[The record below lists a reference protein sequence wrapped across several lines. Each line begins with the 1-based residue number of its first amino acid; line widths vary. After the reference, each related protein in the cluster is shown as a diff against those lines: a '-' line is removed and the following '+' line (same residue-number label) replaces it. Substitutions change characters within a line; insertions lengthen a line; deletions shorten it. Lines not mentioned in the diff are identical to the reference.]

1 MKQAT
6 LMLIS
11 AALLAT
17 ACQNNPDGKKA
28 ETKEGTAQTAS
39 SAEGTQL
46 QIDTANSK
54 LEWLGKKVTGSH
66 NGEIDISSGSVYVK
80 DGKLTG
86 GSFTM
91 DMASIEDYS
100 LTDAEMNTKL
110 EKHLKSPDFF
120 DASKYPTSTFTITEV
135 KDAGD
140 SKLTISGNLTMRDVT
155 KNITFDASVAEN
167 TASLFKAT
175 SDFNINRQDWGVSYT
190 GMQDD
195 LISDEVNFKINLV
208 AGK

>member
-1 MKQAT
+1 MKPAILT
-6 LMLIS
+6 FIG
-11 AALLAT
+11 ALLLA

-28 ETKEGTAQTAS
+28 DTKEQTSMAA

-54 LEWLGKKVTGSH
+54 LEWHGKKVTSSH
-66 NGEIDISSGSVYVK
+66 NGQIDISSGSVYVK
-80 DGKLTG
+80 DGMLTG

-91 DMASIEDYS
+91 DMASIEDNS
-100 LTDAEMNTKL
+100 LTDAEMENKL

-120 DASKYPTSTFTITEV
+120 DVEKYPTSTFTITEV

-140 SKLTISGNLTMRDVT
+140 GKLNISGNLTMRDVT
-155 KNITFDASVAEN
+155 KNITFDATVTESTDAV
-167 TASLFKAT
+167 FKAA
-175 SDFNINRQDWGVSYT
+175 SDFNVNRQDWGVSYT

-195 LISDEVNFKINLV
+195 LISDEMNFKITLA

>member
-1 MKQAT
+1 MKRVILT
-6 LMLIS
+6 LAS
-11 AALLAT
+11 VTLLAA

-28 ETKEGTAQTAS
+28 ETKEETAQTAS
-39 SAEGTQL
+39 SAEGTRL
-46 QIDTANSK
+46 QIDTASTK

-66 NGEIDISSGSVYVK
+66 NGEIDITSGSVYVK
-80 DGKLTG
+80 DGILTG

-91 DMASIEDYS
+91 DMTSIEDLS
-100 LTDAEMNTKL
+100 LTDAEMNAKL

-120 DASKYPTSTFTITEV
+120 DAAKYPTSTFTITDV
-135 KDAGD
+135 QDAGD
-140 SKLTISGNLTMRDVT
+140 NKLTISGNLKMRDVT
-155 KNITFDASVAEN
+155 KNITFDANVAEN

-175 SDFNINRQDWGVSYT
+175 SDFNINRQDWGVAYK

-195 LISDEVNFKINLV
+195 LISNEVNFKINLV